1 MKAAELDVVTRVP
14 MHLNQVAI
22 TRAIEADG
30 LFVIGVAHDVDEV
43 SCSIF
48 GIVNGSQPLLWA
60 VEAHISGKL
69 IRDLLIIFDRRDRRS
84 MIFRSEEHTS
94 ELQSLIRTSYAV
106 FCLTKKKKKKYNTK
120 IANKQHHI

>member
-1 MKAAELDVVTRVP
+1 MYIYSIFFFNDTATTEIYTYGHTLSLHDALP
-14 MHLNQVAI
+14 I
-22 TRAIEADG
+22 SIEADG

-84 MIFRSEEHTS
+84 MILGFDAGNFAIGRAH
-94 ELQSLIRTSYAV
+94 V
-106 FCLTKKKKKKYNTK
+106 
-120 IANKQHHI
+120 